1 MTMNRSHP
9 YSGSR
14 ALLLALS
21 SILLLV
27 ACQPKHEISAMTPEE
42 TQAID
47 TLTARLK
54 PRCVGR
60 YLIDLPIDFV
70 LNPITTTKLE
80 GVDIT
85 IVPMER
91 GRFDAELTA
100 RKEAIAKERP
110 VAGGKQPFLRAVH
123 DIQDHS
129 GVVFDR
135 ADAPDRAG
143 IGRTL
148 ELHAWRA
155 GFSLHLEIAATN
167 YKDAGFDRPDDPPND
182 VPEKLAHLLNVYE
195 RVRGR
200 NDLEIPAEQGVCFAN
215 GFLRGEP
222 NDDEKSQIDLY
233 YHLRT
238 AKDVYLSFYHL
249 SGTGSEDDT
258 LLERAPAI
266 EKHLK
271 AHNGQTLRKGKR
283 DSHGLKFEEWL
294 SSRESETSPGMM
306 FHDMT
311 MEMNSKSVTALT
323 PLFIIDL
330 DSGVRYPRPPSSLE
344 EAAVRKPLTKATFS
358 ATQTVALWD
367 KVTATLRPRP
377 VTAQAAPAAEPVSVT
392 SSAPQV
398 AAPRLPL
405 GTALASGTRCPQSGT
420 WQCATANAVGGA
432 RRSFTAG
439 ETLSSVLVPVER
451 SFLQRIKG
459 TPQNELAATVWTL
472 IAYTDSEQPV

>member
-9 YSGSR
+9 YSGSQ
-14 ALLLALS
+14 ALLLTLS
-21 SILLLV
+21 SILLLA
-27 ACQPKHEISAMTPEE
+27 ACQPKHEIPAMTPEE
-42 TQAID
+42 SQVVEN
-47 TLTARLK
+47 LTARLK

-70 LNPITTTKLE
+70 LNPISTTKLE

-85 IVPMER
+85 ITPMER

-110 VAGGKQPFLRAVH
+110 VAEGKQPFLRAVH

-155 GFSLHLEIAATN
+155 GFSLHLEISATN

-222 NDDEKSQIDLY
+222 TDDEDSQIDLY

-238 AKDVYLSFYHL
+238 AKDVYFTFHSLSDL
-249 SGTGSEDDT
+249 IQDDT
-258 LLERAPAI
+258 LLDRGPAI
-266 EKHLK
+266 EKMLK
-271 AHNGQTLRKGKR
+271 ARNGQTLRNGKR
-283 DSHGLKFEEWL
+283 ESHGLKFEEWL
-294 SSRESETSPGMM
+294 
-306 FHDMT
+306 MT
-311 MEMNSKSVTALT
+311 MESDPEVKDHNMTLEVNSKTATPLT
-323 PLFIIDL
+323 PLFIVDL
-330 DSGVRYPRPPSSLE
+330 DSGVEHPGPALTLE
-344 EAAVRKPLTKATFS
+344 QAAVHKPLTKATFS
-358 ATQTVALWD
+358 AAQTVALWD
-367 KVTATLRPRP
+367 TVTATLRPRS
-377 VTAQAAPAAEPVSVT
+377 VTAQATPAAAPVSAT
-392 SSAPQV
+392 SSAPQA

-405 GTALASGTRCPQSGT
+405 GTALTSGTRCPQSGT
-420 WQCATANAVGGA
+420 WQCAANAVGGN
-432 RRSFTAG
+432 RRAFTAG
-439 ETLSSVLVPVER
+439 ETLSSVLVPVDR
-451 SFLQRIKG
+451 SFLQRLKG
-459 TPQNELAATVWTL
+459 GPKNQLAETVWTL
-472 IAYTDSEQPV
+472 VAYTDGGKA

>member
-14 ALLLALS
+14 ALLLTLS
-21 SILLLV
+21 SILLLA
-27 ACQPKHEISAMTPEE
+27 ACQPKHEIPAMTPEE
-42 TQAID
+42 SQVVE

-70 LNPITTTKLE
+70 LNPISTTKLE

-85 IVPMER
+85 IKPMER

-200 NDLEIPAEQGVCFAN
+200 DDLEIPAEQGVCFAN

-222 NDDEKSQIDLY
+222 NDEEQVDLY
-233 YHLRT
+233 YHLYS
-238 AKDVYLSFYHL
+238 AKDVYFAFHSLSDL
-249 SGTGSEDDT
+249 QQDDE
-258 LLERAPAI
+258 LLDRSKAI
-266 EKHLK
+266 EAMLEE
-271 AHNGQTLRKGKR
+271 ASGYTLRKGNVKGPIK
-283 DSHGLKFEEWL
+283 SAQEWL
-294 SSRESETSPGMM
+294 MSKKSS
-306 FHDMT
+306 
-311 MEMNSKSVTALT
+311 
-323 PLFIIDL
+323 
-330 DSGVRYPRPPSSLE
+330 DSGLLYQHFTLEANAKTGSAMTPVLILDMNAGIRIPGPALSLE
-344 EAAVRKPLTKATFS
+344 QAAVAKPLSRTTFS
-358 ATQTVALWD
+358 EAQSVVLWD
-367 KVTATLRPRP
+367 KVAPTLRPRP
-377 VTAQAAPAAEPVSVT
+377 VSTPAVLPASSAAPVSANTT
-392 SSAPQV
+392 SPLSD
-398 AAPRLPL
+398 APRVPL
-405 GTALASGTRCPQSGT
+405 GTSLASGARCPQSGF
-420 WQCATANAVGGA
+420 WQCAAANAVGSS
-432 RRSFTAG
+432 RRAFTAG
-439 ETLSSVLVPVER
+439 ETLSSVVIPVER

-459 TPQNELAATVWTL
+459 APQSELASTVWTL
-472 IAYTDSEQPV
+472 IAYPDSERPA